1 MQQNKR
7 QEIGVGIF
15 MLIGLAALVFL
26 ALKVADI
33 KSLGNEPTYRLT
45 ATFDNIGSLKV
56 RSPVKIGGVVVGR
69 VTNITLDTKTYLPK
83 VELA

>member
-45 ATFDNIGSLKV
+45 A
-56 RSPVKIGGVVVGR
+56 
-69 VTNITLDTKTYLPK
+69 
-83 VELA
+83 